1 VTLSL
6 PSAWAAQVLANEIEA
21 IRNVGKVALE
31 LCTAVAAFSP
41 FAHQARTH
49 TKHAKHPADM
59 VLGQMWHEWSVPF
72 SFGLSGMCLLARTP
86 TSRAHRRRTHD
97 LPHAILCLQMSI
109 EALETLCRIRA
120 QPRVAEVLV
129 DLLADGE
136 LQARAAHICVGTG
149 LKPPTSAPGL
159 GSPRPHLHRDWAHP
173 SHIWWL
179 GGLV

>member
-1 VTLSL
+1 
-6 PSAWAAQVLANEIEA
+6 
-21 IRNVGKVALE
+21 
-31 LCTAVAAFSP
+31 
-41 FAHQARTH
+41 
-49 TKHAKHPADM
+49 
-59 VLGQMWHEWSVPF
+59 
-72 SFGLSGMCLLARTP
+72 
-86 TSRAHRRRTHD
+86 
-97 LPHAILCLQMSI
+97 
-109 EALETLCRIRA
+109 
-120 QPRVAEVLV
+120 VLV